1 MRSGGGSRGRTADP
15 RLSLPA
21 DRPPDRR
28 GKDGT
33 GGQCEEGPVSGA
45 LGHGQCRRQD
55 HRCRKCQCAGDRARR
70 FLRLQHARLRYAGAA
85 DPRRHRRSRDLRCH
99 AFGAA
104 AGRAGDLF
112 GRPARICAGAGA
124 RCGGGRRR
132 RRFHRDSRRPR
143 QSAVRR
149 SQHDAVAGD
158 GGTAAH
164 AGGVRPPGKTRGRS
178 PGAMNPLYLV
188 SFMAFTAA
196 LSSRAVDPVIPLVA
210 GDLWVTP
217 ATAAIL
223 STAFALPYGFIQ
235 PVLGP
240 VADAMGE
247 TRVMTFCMAV
257 FTLAS
262 FLSAMVES
270 FSLLLALRVI
280 TGAACGGSFPV
291 ALAFIGDQV
300 PVAQRQVAI
309 GRLLAATIGGNL
321 IGATLSGVIADLVHW
336 RGIFIVLGCVGA
348 VALTA
353 GLIGFR
359 GMPNVRRAARLSD
372 VKANFR
378 GLLLNPNGQVCFGSV
393 MLEGIFLFGVFPYV
407 AVLLLAAGDGRAF

>member
-1 MRSGGGSRGRTADP
+1 
-15 RLSLPA
+15 
-21 DRPPDRR
+21 
-28 GKDGT
+28 
-33 GGQCEEGPVSGA
+33 
-45 LGHGQCRRQD
+45 
-55 HRCRKCQCAGDRARR
+55 
-70 FLRLQHARLRYAGAA
+70 
-85 DPRRHRRSRDLRCH
+85 
-99 AFGAA
+99 
-104 AGRAGDLF
+104 
-112 GRPARICAGAGA
+112 
-124 RCGGGRRR
+124 
-132 RRFHRDSRRPR
+132 
-143 QSAVRR
+143 
-149 SQHDAVAGD
+149 
-158 GGTAAH
+158 
-164 AGGVRPPGKTRGRS
+164 
-178 PGAMNPLYLV
+178 MNPLYLV

-240 VADAMGE
+240 VADALGK

-262 FLSAMVES
+262 FLSAVVES
-270 FSLLLALRVI
+270 FSLLLALRVV

-321 IGATLSGVIADLVHW
+321 IGATLSGIIADLVHW
-336 RGIFIVLGCVGA
+336 RGIFLVLGVAGA
-348 VALTA
+348 IALAA

-359 GMPNVRRAARLSD
+359 GMPNVRHPARFRD
-372 VKANFR
+372 VRANFR
-378 GLLLNPNGQVCFGSV
+378 GLLRNPRGQVCFGSV
-393 MLEGIFLFGVFPYV
+393 ALEGIFLFGVFPYV
-407 AVLLLAAGDGRAF
+407 AVLLLAAGEGRAFIAGLVIAAFAIGGVIYSFTVRFMLKWMTQRGLMIGGGALMALSLLVVALAPPWPVQCIAFGAMGCGFYMLHGSIQFYVTELDPNARASAVAMHSLFFCSGQAIGPVAFGVALALVGAPISLTISALAMVLIGFVAARLLSRPKPI